1 MKIEKG
7 ESFVATEAN
16 VTILKKMASQDQRI
30 TVKQLVVVTE
40 ISVGSTELI
49 LHDHLNMIR
58 GFCALGT
65 SCFD

>member
-7 ESFVATEAN
+7 EPFVVTEAN

-49 LHDHLNMIR
+49 LNDHLNMIR

>member
-7 ESFVATEAN
+7 EPFVVTEAN
-16 VTILKKMASQDQRI
+16 VTILKKMAPQDQRI

-49 LHDHLNMIR
+49 LHDDLNMIR

-65 SCFD
+65 SSFD